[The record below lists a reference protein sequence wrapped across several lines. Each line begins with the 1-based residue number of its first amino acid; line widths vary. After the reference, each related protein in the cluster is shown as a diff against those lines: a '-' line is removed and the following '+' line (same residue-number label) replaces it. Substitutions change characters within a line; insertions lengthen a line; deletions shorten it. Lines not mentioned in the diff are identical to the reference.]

1 MDNYTQDKNE
11 VQVVVHTVQQYQ
23 KITLSGK
30 LIYGKTNEAKE
41 KIIQMLTAAEGYIFD
56 VSNLDM
62 IDSTGLGMLVTIV
75 KKVKKQTC
83 PIAVIVKP
91 GIIRELFMIAKFDL
105 IFSITESEE
114 EALRILSEEGSSCLP
129 LDRY

>member
-1 MDNYTQDKNE
+1 MDNYIQDKNE
-11 VQVVVHTVQQYQ
+11 VRVVVQSVKQYQ

-41 KIIQMLTAAEGYIFD
+41 KIIQMLSNAEGYIFD
-56 VSNLDM
+56 VSDLDM

-75 KKVKKQTC
+75 KQIKKQMC

-114 EALRILSEEGSSCLP
+114 EALRILSDEGSSCLP
-129 LDRY
+129 LDDY